1 MVIVMASSAMVVMS
15 DARSVVAVVA
25 VVAVVGLFVKRRKRM
40 FDAVTGVM
48 ARR

>member
-15 DARSVVAVVA
+15 DVRSVVA